1 MDWIEING
9 AGLRYELTG
18 SGDNTLVLVHEMG
31 GTLESWDLVLPLL
44 SDGRSVL
51 RYDTRGAGLST
62 KIRGTGDLD
71 LMADDIAALL
81 DALDRKE
88 AVTIAGGAVGG
99 GIALHFAA
107 RHPDRVRGVVALGP
121 ATGIPPD
128 RQPAI
133 QALADTV
140 EREGMAHVAEESLA
154 RSYPERLRAD
164 RARFER
170 FRARWLANDPGSY
183 AAIYRM
189 LAANDLTDEIA
200 ALKVPVLFLAG
211 TYDPLRPPASI
222 EPMAATVAKGHF
234 VELPTGHFMATQ
246 TPDFVAAAFNGFL
259 SQVEG

>member
-44 SDGRSVL
+44 SGQRCVL

-62 KIRGTGDLD
+62 KIRGTGNLD

-81 DALDRKE
+81 DALGKMGP
-88 AVTIAGGAVGG
+88 VTIAGGAVGG

-107 RHPDRVRGVVALGP
+107 RHPDRVHGIIALGP
-121 ATGIPPD
+121 ATGIPAE
-128 RQPAI
+128 RQLAI

-140 EREGMAHVAEESLA
+140 EREGMIQVAEDSLA
-154 RSYPERLRAD
+154 RSYPERLRTD

-211 TYDPLRPPASI
+211 TYDPLRPPQSI
-222 EPMAATVAKGHF
+222 EPMSATVARGHF
-234 VELPTGHFMATQ
+234 IELPTGHFMATQ
-246 TPDFVAAAFNGFL
+246 TPDLVAAAFNGFL
-259 SQVEG
+259 AEIEG